1 MATMTTKT
9 IAIMIICS
17 LFVAISFAV
26 LNATNVMA
34 AVLFTALIAFYIN
47 KNK

>member
-1 MATMTTKT
+1 MIMTNKT
-9 IAIMIICS
+9 IILMIISS

-26 LNATNVMA
+26 LNATNVMS
-34 AVLFTALIAFYIN
+34 AVLFTALIAYYII